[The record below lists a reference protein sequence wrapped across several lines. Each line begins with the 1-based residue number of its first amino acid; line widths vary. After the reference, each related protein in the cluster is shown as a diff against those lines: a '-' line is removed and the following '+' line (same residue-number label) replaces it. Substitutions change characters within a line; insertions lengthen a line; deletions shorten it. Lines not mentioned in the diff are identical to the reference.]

1 MTDERIQELMEKKG
15 FRTNGS
21 DEDCYYKSES
31 PVLNNCESPVL
42 ICVDYWCYDGAW
54 RVHAYAVGV
63 RNLILF
69 ANPIAAATYANRVV
83 IPALL
88 AGKESA

>member
-1 MTDERIQELMEKKG
+1 MTDERIRELMKTKG
-15 FRTNGS
+15 FRANGS
-21 DEDCYYKSES
+21 DEDCYYKR
-31 PVLNNCESPVL
+31 ESPVL

-69 ANPIAAATYANRVV
+69 NNPIAAATYVDRVI